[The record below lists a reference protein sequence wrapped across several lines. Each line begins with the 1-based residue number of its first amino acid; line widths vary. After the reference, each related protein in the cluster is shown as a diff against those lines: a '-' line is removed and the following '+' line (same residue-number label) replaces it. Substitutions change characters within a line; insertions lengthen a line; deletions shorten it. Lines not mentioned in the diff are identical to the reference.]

1 MGMTGDVRESVRVAA
16 LVDIVKQQ
24 GYNTSMTNYITIPG
38 FKKLTKQQAF
48 DMAASHL
55 LTTGV
60 KSMQDMDSE
69 DANGLCSYAGSG
81 CAASV
86 FIKPA
91 KRTQAD
97 KVGNWF
103 ILQRNNL
110 LPQAQELHDF
120 IYALQ
125 DAHDSQCAGAGFMDS
140 WEREMR
146 TLATREGLSTAVL
159 DA

>member
-1 MGMTGDVRESVRVAA
+1 MTGGVKANVRVAA
-16 LVDIVKQQ
+16 LVDIVTLSD
-24 GYNTSMTNYITIPG
+24 YNTSMTNYITIPG

-81 CAASV
+81 GAASV
-86 FIKPA
+86 FIKPY
-91 KRTQAD
+91 KRVLAD
-97 KVGNWF
+97 DTGDWK
-103 ILQRNNL
+103 L
-110 LPQAQELHDF
+110 LEDKNRVPHAEGLNDF

-125 DAHDSQCAGAGFMDS
+125 SAHDDQSAGAGFMDS

-146 TLATREGLSTAVL
+146 SLADAEGLSTAVL